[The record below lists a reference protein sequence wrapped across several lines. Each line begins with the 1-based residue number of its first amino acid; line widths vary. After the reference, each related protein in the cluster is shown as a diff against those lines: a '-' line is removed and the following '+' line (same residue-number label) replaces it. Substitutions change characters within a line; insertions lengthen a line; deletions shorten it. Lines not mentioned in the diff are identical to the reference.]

1 MIRKTISKI
10 LIIAIMVT
18 MVIATIGQTTVSAA
32 KKTENIT
39 LTLSKARV
47 IKNGTRYEDKGA
59 YALNTGSDHPLYQIV
74 KLENG
79 NKAGTNFLCLNATRG
94 VTWNNNTVGT
104 GVTYD
109 TSYDLATDK
118 SAIAGLTAAYNNV
131 AGTHYTQ
138 IMWLLDNILLGTDY
152 YTDDDVDELLS
163 RAGIVYEDRG
173 GSFNGGPVGNAY
185 YFDENKI
192 KAINSSSAFVDTSA
206 TLYQQLYGNSAGE
219 SGYYYAN
226 STGAKTDVKLSKDLI
241 EAIEQAAVWYFTNYG
256 DTNYDA
262 YTTDKTQASPK
273 AFLKYAD
280 GSEWKLLAIQT
291 TPGKEIDRYGELQDY
306 NAPTGAMLQ
315 EQASILYNYLIDAAN
330 KAATD
335 GYTTQTKGTIN
346 IQFAGSSTD
355 SKIVEDGNNYKV
367 GPLKVTTTGNTTING
382 ITVTSGTS
390 TISDVTLKKASNNE
404 TITKPTSGENFYVI
418 VKKSDVTGTIKVKAT
433 AKTTYVEKKLRIKEV
448 INDSQAEQAVVQ
460 VTPSPE
466 ENLEKEIDIPL
477 EKQFDLALRK
487 TIVKVTNSNGTTKSI
502 LNENGNSATRTIN
515 VATSSIPDTATYKHR
530 KDPVVIENGDVV
542 TYRITIYNEGEYNGY
557 ASKIVDQLPTGM
569 TNTLGDTVTSN
580 KGTTYNVDYD
590 TTNNVITLTA
600 VASGANTINKFDGT
614 TLSSD
619 YVDVTCRISQASASD
634 GTTKHYLTNIA
645 YISEGYNTESN
656 QVVTEDRAGN
666 ESKTTESPTQTA
678 SQLNSTD
685 ANSYKGNEQNPS
697 VYNDTNNNTPF
708 EGQQDDDDFEK
719 VVVLPKQLDLA
730 LRKFITKVNN
740 QDITN
745 REPVIGTWKYDNNR
759 TLEKTHP
766 KTKLVVK
773 TGDTI
778 VYTIRVYNEGEIDGY
793 ASEVTDYLPAGLTLK
808 TGSTINNMFGWT
820 QTGNKITTDYLS
832 KAKEDTELAVPAD
845 YTPERY
851 PYYTGSTTLLLAYNE
866 TIMKEGPHYRDLSVE
881 CVVNENA
888 TYNNLKNI
896 AAITGE
902 TDSEGNPTTDRDSQ
916 PDEVNTDNYNPTN
929 PENGRGEQDDDDF
942 EDLKLAEF
950 DLSLRKFISKV
961 STDGNFEDTNTT
973 TTYNRTPQVDSSK
986 LKAGTAKT
994 ATYNHSKEP
1003 VQLYVGDY
1011 VLYTIRAY
1019 NEGDIAG
1026 YASQIIDYLP
1036 NYLDFVEST
1045 DSYIKQI
1052 NDKWDYDNA
1061 TRKATTKADSANATT
1076 KLNAFDAQNDNGNGS
1091 GLSFVDVQIVCKVNN
1106 SAPANRKLTNLAEIT
1121 EYKDENG
1128 NVIAPTTGDRDSKP
1142 SNFPEDLKSEETRPD
1157 YNGGTDTDTTDN
1169 YVPGQEDDDDFEKV
1183 IVRKKKIDLALTKFI
1198 TAVSVD
1204 DKIEDGEYLTPN
1216 KNIGSRTNEYIRATV
1231 ADTTGLKN
1239 GTSTN
1244 ATYSARKDI
1253 EPLAVNKNSYILYN
1267 IRVYN
1272 EGEVDVFAG
1281 EVTDYLPENLEFVKG
1296 DFNTQYGWTANGQI
1310 VKTTYLSSAN
1320 GQDKI
1325 LKAFD
1330 KVNDDGK
1337 GSGMDYKDLPVLCK
1351 VSDKAES
1358 GKKMVNTAEIT
1369 KYEDKDGKE
1378 IQEDEDSKP
1387 NNKEE
1392 KNVEERDQD
1401 DDDYEV
1407 VVIKDFDLALRK
1419 FITEIDTLKTQKD
1432 EKSTP
1437 VTNFGREP
1445 KLTYENGK
1453 ITYTHPKDVLRTTV
1467 DAIVI
1472 YTLRVYNE
1480 GDIAGFAQ
1488 EIADDL
1494 PEHLEYLPEHATNR
1508 EYKWVMYDKDGKT
1521 TTKVSDA
1528 VRIKTDYTS
1537 KSNGELLMKN
1547 NNLKENPNLLN
1558 AFDKK
1563 VGITDTNPDYVDVKV
1578 AFKVKDPKSNK
1589 TVIVNKAQ
1597 ITDDAD
1603 ENGNPVEDVDSI
1615 PDKWNDGEDDQDY
1628 ENVAVDYF
1636 DLSLL
1641 KYVTKTIVTENGKT
1655 KTTKTGNNGSDKDI
1669 TPKVEVY
1676 RKSVNKTIVKFEYT
1690 IKITNEGDI
1699 AGYAKE
1705 ITDYV
1710 PKGLKFYKED
1720 NKGWK
1725 DEGNNVISTKLLK
1738 DTLLQPG
1745 QSATVKVILRWVNG
1759 ENNLGVKTNVAEIS
1773 QDYNEKGVPDRDS
1786 TPDNKKPKE
1795 DDIDDAPVLLT
1806 ISTGMLE
1813 NTIQYVTGALIIL
1826 VVLGLGL
1833 VFIKKYVL

>member
-1 MIRKTISKI
+1 MIRKIISKI
-10 LIIAIMVT
+10 VIIAIIVT
-18 MVIATIGQTTVSAA
+18 MIIATVGQTLVNAVNTNDHVSLA
-32 KKTENIT
+32 
-39 LTLSKARV
+39 LSKARL
-47 IKNGTRYEDKGA
+47 IKNGNGEYSTKGI
-59 YALNTGSDHPLYQIV
+59 YSLNTGTNHPIFQIV
-74 KLENG
+74 KIDNG
-79 NKAGTNFLCLNATRG
+79 NVAGTNFICVNAEKG
-94 VTWNNNTVGT
+94 HTWNMTNPSSISFGNDNQVD
-104 GVTYD
+104 YD
-109 TSYDLATDK
+109 TSYGLVSDK
-118 SAIAGLTAAYNNV
+118 SEIENLIDSYKNV
-131 AGTHYTQ
+131 AGTNYKK
-138 IMWLLDNILLGTDY
+138 IMWLLDNILIGD
-152 YTDDDVDELLS
+152 YTDQDVKEFLAN
-163 RAGIVYEDRG
+163 AGIVYENKG
-173 GSFNGGPVGNAY
+173 GTFNGQPVGEAY
-185 YFDENKI
+185 YFDRNKFQT
-192 KAINSSSAFVDTSA
+192 INSNSAFYNTDSD
-206 TLYQQLYGNSAGE
+206 LYRELYGNGAGKG
-219 SGYYYAN
+219 GYYYEDAN
-226 STGAKTDVKLSKDLI
+226 GTRQDVILPKELI
-241 EAIEQAAVWYFTNYG
+241 EAVEQAVIWNYTNNDSTEFNKTNTYTTSS
-256 DTNYDA
+256 DTAPKEFLNYDNGN
-262 YTTDKTQASPK
+262 TWTPL
-273 AFLKYAD
+273 FN
-280 GSEWKLLAIQT
+280 QT
-291 TPGKEIDRYGELQDY
+291 VPGLEIDSDSNQP
-306 NAPTGAMLQ
+306 NVVHTGAMLQ
-315 EQASILYNYLIDAAN
+315 EQASILYNYLIDAADYYGPN
-330 KAATD
+330 
-335 GYTTQTKGTIN
+335 YTPQAEGTIE
-346 IQFAGSSTD
+346 IKFAGSSTD
-355 SKIVEDGNNYKV
+355 KKIVEDGDNYKI
-367 GPLKVTTTGNTTING
+367 GPLKVTTEGSTTING
-382 ITVTSGTS
+382 ITVTSGSNTL
-390 TISDVTLKKASNNE
+390 TGITLKDSTGNT
-404 TITKPTSGENFYVI
+404 TIQKPTSGENFYVI
-418 VKKSDVTGTIKVKAT
+418 VPKTNNITEAIKIKVT
-433 AKTTYVEKKLRIKEV
+433 AKTKEENKLRIHATTDNNLAEQPVVEV
-448 INDSQAEQAVVQ
+448 TSQPKNINDDIE
-460 VTPSPE
+460 
-466 ENLEKEIDIPL
+466 IPL
-477 EKQFDLALRK
+477 EHVFDLALRK
-487 TIVKVTNSNGTTKSI
+487 RIVAINGKNTDSDIK
-502 LNENGNSATRTIN
+502 NEAGNSAVRSLNNIN
-515 VATSSIPDTATYKHR
+515 LNSIPNTATYKHR
-530 KDPVVIENGDVV
+530 KDPIVVNSGDVV
-542 TYRITIYNEGEYNGY
+542 TYRITVYNEGEFNGY

-569 TNTLGDTVTSN
+569 TSTLGDTVISN
-580 KGTTYNVDYD
+580 KGTTYNVNYD
-590 TTNNVITLTA
+590 STNNKITLTA
-600 VASGANTINKFDGT
+600 VASTAKTINKFDGD

-645 YISEGYNTESN
+645 YILEGYNTESN
-656 QVVTEDRAGN
+656 QVVTEDRDGN
-666 ESKTTESPTQTA
+666 ESKTTSSPSQTA
-678 SQLNSTD
+678 SQLNTTD
-685 ANSYKGNEQNPS
+685 ANSYKGKNQNPS
-697 VYNDTNNNTPF
+697 VYNDTNNTTYF
-708 EGQQDDDDFEK
+708 EGQEDDDDFEK

-730 LRKFITKVNN
+730 LRKFITKVND

-745 REPVIGTWKYDNNR
+745 RKPVIGTWKYDNNR

-793 ASEVTDYLPAGLTLK
+793 ASEVTDYLPAGLSLK
-808 TGSTINNMFGWT
+808 ENSTINTNNGWT
-820 QTGNKITTDYLS
+820 ANGQKIKTTKLS
-832 KAKEDTELAVPAD
+832 KANGTDNLLKAIDELAD
-845 YTPERY
+845 
-851 PYYTGSTTLLLAYNE
+851 G
-866 TIMKEGPHYRDLSVE
+866 GPIISHKDLQVE

-888 TYNNLKNI
+888 TSNNLKNI

-902 TDSEGNPTTDRDSQ
+902 TDSEGNTATDRDSE
-916 PDEVNTDNYNPTN
+916 PEDVDTNNYNPTN

-961 STDGNFEDTNTT
+961 STDGNFENTNTT

-1003 VQLYVGDY
+1003 VQLNVGDY

-1019 NEGDIAG
+1019 NEGDVAG

-1036 NYLDFVEST
+1036 NYLDFVGST
-1045 DSYIKQI
+1045 DSYIKGI

-1061 TRKATTKADSANATT
+1061 TRKVTTKVDSENATT
-1076 KLNAFDAQNDNGNGS
+1076 KLNAFDAQNDNGSGS

-1106 SAPANRKLTNLAEIT
+1106 SAPANRKLTNIAEIT

-1157 YNGGTDTDTTDN
+1157 YNGGTDTDTSDN
-1169 YVPGQEDDDDFEKV
+1169 YIPGQEDDDDFEKV

-1281 EVTDYLPENLEFVKG
+1281 EVTDYLPENLEFVEG
-1296 DFNTQYGWTANGQI
+1296 DFNTQYGWTANGQT

-1337 GSGMDYKDLPVLCK
+1337 GSGMDYKDLPILCK

-1369 KYEDKDGKE
+1369 KYEDENGNE
-1378 IQEDEDSKP
+1378 IPEDEDSKP

-1407 VVIKDFDLALRK
+1407 VVIKNFDLALRK
-1419 FITEIDTLKTQKD
+1419 FITEIDTLKTQGD
-1432 EKSTP
+1432 ETVTP
-1437 VTNFGREP
+1437 VTGLGREP
-1445 KLTYENGK
+1445 KLSYADEK
-1453 ITYTHPKDVLRTTV
+1453 ITYTHPKDVVRTNV
-1467 DAIVI
+1467 GSIVT

-1480 GDIAGFAQ
+1480 GDMAGFAQ
-1488 EIADDL
+1488 EIADDI
-1494 PEHLEYLPEHATNR
+1494 PEYLEFLPEHATNR
-1508 EYKWVMYDKDGKT
+1508 TYKWVMYDKDGNST
-1521 TTKVSDA
+1521 TNVSDA

-1537 KSNGELLMKN
+1537 KANGELIVKEDDSIT
-1547 NNLKENPNLLN
+1547 ENPNLLK
-1558 AFDKK
+1558 AFDKSA
-1563 VGITDTNPDYVDVKV
+1563 GITATNPDFVDVKV

-1597 ITDDAD
+1597 ISEDAD
-1603 ENGNPVEDVDSI
+1603 ENGNPVEDSDSI
-1615 PDKWNDGEDDQDY
+1615 PDKWNEGEDDQDY

-1773 QDYNEKGVPDRDS
+1773 KDYNEQGVPDRDS

-1813 NTIQYVTGALIIL
+1813 HTIQYVTGALIIL
-1826 VVLGLGL
+1826 VILGTGI
-1833 VFIKKYVL
+1833 VVIKKYVL